1 MIGKNGLIGAVFAAM
16 EQEVFLSA
24 HRGQRRANPSGSPKR
39 NQERSIKRQ
48 AQRSRVINR
57 MRRK

>member
-1 MIGKNGLIGAVFAAM
+1 MSLRDALSAIAFAAALM
-16 EQEVFLSA
+16 PQ
-24 HRGQRRANPSGSPKR
+24 HREQRRANPSGSPKR
-39 NQERSIKRQ
+39 NQERSVKRQ